1 VPDVPLVIT
10 PDGEHPDLATVSVD
24 GSVAGRPHR
33 FVLDTGAARS
43 QLVADDL
50 LASYAT
56 VGRHATSGVFG
67 RAEQDVVR
75 VPDLTV
81 GTLRHGPLDVVL
93 VAPGAEVRD
102 LLGMDVL
109 GQHPWR
115 FDFAGRTL
123 EPDPPTPGSTL
134 PLHLDDR
141 GHPYVEVVLDGVTA
155 QAVWDTG
162 AEVTVVDAR
171 FAEGHRRLFHGD
183 RPSCGTDATGAQ
195 READLMTMAGCVVG
209 GVHLA
214 PSTVAVVDLSALNAT
229 LDLPMDLVAG
239 WPLLCQTRWWFDFPG
254 RRWAAGA

>member
-10 PDGEHPDLATVSVD
+10 LDEEHPDLANVSVD
-24 GSVAGRPHR
+24 GSVAGRRHR

-50 LASYAT
+50 LASYDA
-56 VGRHATSGVFG
+56 VGRHAASGVFG
-67 RAEQDVVR
+67 RDEHDVIR

-81 GTLRHGPLDVVL
+81 GALRHGPLEVVR

-109 GQHPWR
+109 GRHRWL
-115 FDFAGRTL
+115 FDFAGRRL

-141 GHPYVEVVLDGVTA
+141 GHPYVEVVLEGVTA

-171 FAEGHRRLFHGD
+171 FAESHRGLFHVD
-183 RPSCGTDATGAQ
+183 QPSRGTDATGAQ
-195 READLMTMAGCVVG
+195 READLATMTGCVVG
-209 GVHLA
+209 GVRLA
-214 PSTVAVVDLSALNAT
+214 PSRVAVVDLSAVNAT
-229 LDLPMDLVAG
+229 LDLPMDLIAG